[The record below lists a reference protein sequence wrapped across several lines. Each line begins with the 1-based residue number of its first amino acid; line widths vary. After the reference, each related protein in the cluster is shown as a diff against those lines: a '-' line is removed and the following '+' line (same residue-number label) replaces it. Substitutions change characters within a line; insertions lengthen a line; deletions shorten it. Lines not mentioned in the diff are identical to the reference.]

1 MDQIVAYTYFYI
13 CDIKE
18 DFIEANGNDIKE
30 AIKNAVL
37 STNTE
42 GSDDDYIFIAGTKS
56 SDYTMGNTIMEIVI
70 KANTSDEADKLSII
84 FREKVSTNL
93 DCTILQ
99 FNKDTV
105 EANDIVDY
113 LMSIKEEQEKSKP
126 KNTII
131 N

>member
-99 FNKDTV
+99 FNKGSV

>member
-1 MDQIVAYTYFYI
+1 MDQIIAYTYFYI

-113 LMSIKEEQEKSKP
+113 LLSIKEEQEKSKP

>member
-1 MDQIVAYTYFYI
+1 MDQIIAYTYFYI

>member
-18 DFIEANGNDIKE
+18 DFIEANGSDIKE

-99 FNKDTV
+99 FNKGSV

>member
-1 MDQIVAYTYFYI
+1 MDQIIAYTYFYI

-99 FNKDTV
+99 FNKGSV